1 MLKEIYSVTC
11 FLEFKGEVLILL
23 RSDRVRTYRG
33 IWGGVSGRIQNKRAP
48 LEQAKLEVKE
58 ETGLS
63 EVDFNFIKQGTTLI
77 IDDFELKIRKVV
89 FPFLFKIKD
98 PGKIK
103 IDWEHTQCKWIK
115 PSEIAGYQTMPQL
128 EEALAR
134 VFE

>member
-33 IWGGVSGRIQNKRAP
+33 IWGGVSGRIQNKRVP

-63 EVDFNFIKQGTTLI
+63 EVDFNLIKEGTTLI

-103 IDWEHTQCKWIK
+103 IDWEHTQSKWIK
-115 PSEIAGYQTMPQL
+115 PSEITGYQTMPQL